1 MNGQKKKNKFF
12 SSPQFIFNCLILYQ
26 TKPWHNHLIG
36 DDSHRSTLSMLKNLN
51 VLLIVGLSFFYFP
64 SHSKEIH
71 KDQESIAS
79 SVEEI
84 AEEMINLN
92 ESLDSLTT
100 TVSNLFP
107 RSRLGSSLWGESQ
120 AILKCDS
127 NKHKRHWNNSLVK
140 LIQIIFFF
148 DFHS

>member
-1 MNGQKKKNKFF
+1 
-12 SSPQFIFNCLILYQ
+12 
-26 TKPWHNHLIG
+26 
-36 DDSHRSTLSMLKNLN
+36 MLKNLN

-79 SVEEI
+79 NVEEI
-84 AEEMINLN
+84 ADEMINFN
-92 ESLDSLTT
+92 ASLDSLNT
-100 TVSNLFP
+100 TVSNLFS

-120 AILKCDS
+120 LILKYDS

-140 LIQIIFFF
+140 LIKLIFFF
-148 DFHS
+148 DYHS

>member
-1 MNGQKKKNKFF
+1 MF
-12 SSPQFIFNCLILYQ
+12 
-26 TKPWHNHLIG
+26 
-36 DDSHRSTLSMLKNLN
+36 KNLN

-79 SVEEI
+79 SIEEI

-100 TVSNLFP
+100 KVSNLFP
-107 RSRLGSSLWGESQ
+107 RSRLGSSL
-120 AILKCDS
+120 
-127 NKHKRHWNNSLVK
+127 
-140 LIQIIFFF
+140 
-148 DFHS
+148 

>member
-1 MNGQKKKNKFF
+1 
-12 SSPQFIFNCLILYQ
+12 
-26 TKPWHNHLIG
+26 
-36 DDSHRSTLSMLKNLN
+36 MLKNLN

-79 SVEEI
+79 SIEEI

-100 TVSNLFP
+100 IVSNLFP
-107 RSRLGSSLWGESQ
+107 RNRPGSSLWGES
-120 AILKCDS
+120 
-127 NKHKRHWNNSLVK
+127 
-140 LIQIIFFF
+140 
-148 DFHS
+148 

>member
-1 MNGQKKKNKFF
+1 
-12 SSPQFIFNCLILYQ
+12 
-26 TKPWHNHLIG
+26 
-36 DDSHRSTLSMLKNLN
+36 MLKNLN

-100 TVSNLFP
+100 IVSNLFP
-107 RSRLGSSLWGESQ
+107 RNHLGSSL
-120 AILKCDS
+120 
-127 NKHKRHWNNSLVK
+127 
-140 LIQIIFFF
+140 
-148 DFHS
+148 